1 MLNVNKRVLNP
12 LHHYVLSNI
21 LICIWY
27 TVYRY
32 SSNGKNIQNREK
44 QKDGLK

>member
-27 TVYRY
+27 TVTVVME
-32 SSNGKNIQNREK
+32 KNIQNRERNRK
-44 QKDGLK
+44 MV